1 MSRGSEYP
9 DSGRRYED
17 SGDDVLADVL
27 NGFSLDSR
35 RKRKRKDNPE
45 PERAEQQ
52 REQEGPGQEREQG
65 QPSQPEPVER
75 NRPEQQPPPQQPDL
89 PRQQDDEPEPQE
101 QRPASSVRSYT
112 WTGGRTRSSTYEFQL
127 ETLVSAQ
134 EAPRPGTPIRLEHQS
149 IVDLCRGR
157 PRSVAEV
164 GALLSV
170 PVGVTRVLL
179 ADMAEL
185 GLITVHQTVSE
196 SGSAPNMVLM
206 ERVLSGLR
214 RL

>member
-1 MSRGSEYP
+1 MSRGSDFSE
-9 DSGRRYED
+9 SGRRYED
-17 SGDDVLADVL
+17 SGDDALADVL

-35 RKRKRKDNPE
+35 RRRKRR
-45 PERAEQQ
+45 ERTDEQ
-52 REQEGPGQEREQG
+52 
-65 QPSQPEPVER
+65 
-75 NRPEQQPPPQQPDL
+75 RPEQQQPQQPDHD
-89 PRQQDDEPEPQE
+89 QQQAPEPEE
-101 QRPASSVRSYT
+101 QRAASSVRSYT
-112 WTGGRTRSSTYEFQL
+112 WTGGRTRSTHELQL
-127 ETLVSAQ
+127 ETLVSAG
-134 EAPRPGTPIRLEHQS
+134 ETSRPGVPARLEHQS
-149 IVDLCRGR
+149 IADLCRDQ

-196 SGSAPNMVLM
+196 SGSAPHMVLM

>member
-17 SGDDVLADVL
+17 SGDDALADVL

-35 RKRKRKDNPE
+35 RKRKRKQDPE
-45 PERAEQQ
+45 QERAEQERAAEQQRAEQQ
-52 REQEGPGQEREQG
+52 RAEQPRGERDW
-65 QPSQPEPVER
+65 PE
-75 NRPEQQPPPQQPDL
+75 QPPPDL
-89 PRQQDDEPEPQE
+89 PQQQAQEPQE
-101 QRPASSVRSYT
+101 QRAASSVRSYT
-112 WTGGRTRSSTYEFQL
+112 WTGGRTRSSTHEFQL
-127 ETLVSAQ
+127 ETLVSAD
-134 EAPRPGTPIRLEHQS
+134 EAPRPGAPVRLEHQS
-149 IVDLCRGR
+149 IVDLCRGQ

-170 PVGVTRVLL
+170 PVGVARVLL

>member
-1 MSRGSEYP
+1 MSRGSEFP
-9 DSGRRYED
+9 DSGRRYDD
-17 SGDDVLADVL
+17 SGDDALADVL

-35 RKRKRKDNPE
+35 RRRKRKERPDQQPE
-45 PERAEQQ
+45 QERAEQWGEQ
-52 REQEGPGQEREQG
+52 DRQDRDREWPD
-65 QPSQPEPVER
+65 EPPR
-75 NRPEQQPPPQQPDL
+75 QPPPRRPDL
-89 PRQQDDEPEPQE
+89 PQQQAPEPEPQE
-101 QRPASSVRSYT
+101 PRAASSVRSYT
-112 WTGGRTRSSTYEFQL
+112 WTGGRTKSTHEFQL
-127 ETLVSAQ
+127 ETLVSAG
-134 EAPRPGTPIRLEHQS
+134 EAPRPGAPVRLEHQS
-149 IVDLCRGR
+149 IVDLCRDQ